1 MLCAQK
7 TMYLF
12 AKQQSAQ
19 NTCKNL
25 LSYKTGLIANT
36 TAVHTQRH
44 REKEEEEKNTES
56 QRENLRMMEG
66 EGERG
71 RKEESKREK

>member
-56 QRENLRMMEG
+56 
-66 EGERG
+66 
-71 RKEESKREK
+71 